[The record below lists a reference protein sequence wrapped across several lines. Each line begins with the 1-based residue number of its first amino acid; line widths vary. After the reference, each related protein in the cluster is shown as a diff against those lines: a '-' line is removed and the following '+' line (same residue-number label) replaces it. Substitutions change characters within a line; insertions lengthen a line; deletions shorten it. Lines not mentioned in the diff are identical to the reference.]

1 MRKIAIGVAIA
12 AVVNALL
19 QAPRWA
25 ASGNPLHLLAPA
37 PEFAAALVALWLVY
51 GARGAAAR
59 QSRGG
64 LGVVQAVRCLAAAVL
79 AVVIAFAL
87 GETFTR
93 AIYAEG
99 FRPLQD
105 LAFLPAFTAMLGVPP
120 RLAQTAGLAPL
131 LVLIW
136 LALAG
141 LAYRGLA
148 PATWHQA
155 DRPTGHTRSIG
166 LWALTLGAIAAGT
179 ISELSAGP
187 ALSVRMVR
195 AVTPSAAQFVPQTVP
210 TGDDGPVQAAFE
222 PQPVASAG
230 PTAQDVSVIVVES
243 YGRTVFANRSHRD
256 RLAPLFAQLDRAADE
271 AGYLV
276 RSGLLRS
283 PAFGGRSWLADA
295 TILTGQWI
303 ADQSVYEQ
311 MFDAL
316 RWSVVTAARD
326 AGVVSFYSAPG
337 TTYYEDGWHALFPF
351 DHRYIAREHDY
362 RGPVFD
368 FGRLTD
374 QYLLHHLAGRRNTLA
389 PDSPALLVAI
399 LVSNHVPFRVVPPY
413 LEDWSQLGDG
423 SIYHSLQ
430 RLTFENRWLS
440 GGEYAEGF
448 AAGVAYSLRSAFGY
462 VTEHARE
469 GELLIVVGDHQPRRP
484 ISEER
489 PTTMVPFHLITRDP
503 RRLEQFATLQ
513 VVDGWVPTV
522 VDQAAGL
529 EVLATMIAAAI
540 ARD

>member
-1 MRKIAIGVAIA
+1 MGNIAIGVTTA
-12 AVVNALL
+12 AAVNALL

-37 PEFAAALVALWLVY
+37 PEFAAALVALWLVH
-51 GARGAAAR
+51 GTRSNADSRRAAIAAR
-59 QSRGG
+59 
-64 LGVVQAVRCLAAAVL
+64 VVRCIAAAVL
-79 AVVIAFAL
+79 ALVIAFAL

-105 LAFLPAFTAMLGVPP
+105 LTFLPAFTAMLGVPQQ
-120 RLAQTAGLAPL
+120 LAQTAVLAPL
-131 LVLIW
+131 LVLVW
-136 LALAG
+136 LALAW

-148 PATWHQA
+148 PATWHRT
-155 DRPTGHTRSIG
+155 DRPPGHARRIG
-166 LWALTLGAIAAGT
+166 LWALTIGAIAAGAVSQLT
-179 ISELSAGP
+179 AGP
-187 ALSVRMVR
+187 ALSVRLVR
-195 AVTPSAAQFVPQTVP
+195 AVVPSAAQFVIPTVP
-210 TGDDGPVQAAFE
+210 TVDHESAQAAFE
-222 PQPVASAG
+222 PQQAVSPA
-230 PTAQDVSVIVVES
+230 PTAQDLAVIVVES
-243 YGRTVFANRSHRD
+243 YGRTVFANPSHRD
-256 RLAPLFAQLDRAADE
+256 RLAPLFAQLDRSAAESD
-271 AGYLV
+271 YTV

-316 RWSVVTAARD
+316 QWSIVTVARD

-374 QYLLHHLAGRRNTLA
+374 QYLLHHLATRRNALA
-389 PDSPALLVAI
+389 PDCAALLVAI
-399 LVSNHVPFRVVPPY
+399 LVSNHVPFRIVPPY
-413 LEDWSQLGDG
+413 VEDWSQLGDG
-423 SIYHSLQ
+423 SIYHSLEP
-430 RLTFENRWLS
+430 LTFENRWLS

-462 VTEHARE
+462 VTEHARD
-469 GELLIVVGDHQPRRP
+469 GELVIVVGDHQPRRP

-503 RRLEQFATLQ
+503 RRLEPFAALQ
-513 VVDGWVPTV
+513 TVDGWMPTV

-529 EVLATMIAAAI
+529 EVLAAMIAASI
-540 ARD
+540 SEN